1 MNRSLLPVI
10 LHHQENEQ
18 VSIMKNKNILSK
30 ECNYKWMGKSCLN
43 QVLQVHM
50 QMQFIDSLA
59 NFPSSEK
66 KKRKKEKQL

>member
-30 ECNYKWMGKSCLN
+30 ECNYKWMGKSCHN
-43 QVLQVHM
+43 QVLQV
-50 QMQFIDSLA
+50 LYA
-59 NFPSSEK
+59 NTIY
-66 KKRKKEKQL
+66 